1 MNVYDAAS
9 GGEREYSMIKQQL
22 GRVAAPARV
31 PAATG
36 LVARLSAAVFVLG
49 LALLGAGCDFAG
61 GGGTA
66 ATPHVYAVAS
76 HSGALYQIDEATEK
90 VSDVPLL
97 STGQNAT
104 GELVFYKGIGYAAVA
119 SWSNSAP
126 GLYRF
131 DPDTPS
137 AGATR
142 IGGTTSGA
150 ISAQYIAFAS
160 ATLAYV
166 TSADYSKVY
175 GDALYSFNPSDP
187 AAGLTKVAD
196 LSFPQDVALGADGR
210 VYVAENGSGKVAR
223 FNAAGTAVETE
234 IACTTTGTTGLLVG
248 TYGGKAG
255 IFVGNSGPLDASW
268 AYTNGSIDFI
278 ADSGTSAIA
287 VVTGPV
293 VGRMALLV
301 SSTLLATGGYPAK
314 TWAIDLG
321 ATQPEAKEVLN
332 GVASFGGSDINVY
345 GNYAYIPDGTNTVY
359 VFSSLAG
366 PVTKLTV
373 GNSGELVTNVGID
386 Y

>member
-1 MNVYDAAS
+1 M
-9 GGEREYSMIKQQL
+9 MKQQL
-22 GRVAAPARV
+22 GRVSAGAGGRAWLAARAV
-31 PAATG
+31 VGAA
-36 LVARLSAAVFVLG
+36 AASLVLG
-49 LALLGAGCDFAG
+49 LALLGAGCAPVAG
-61 GGGTA
+61 GNVA

-76 HSGALYQIDEATEK
+76 HSGGLYQIDEATEK

-97 STGQNAT
+97 STNQNAT
-104 GELVFYKGIGYAAVA
+104 GEIVFHNGIGYVAVA

-137 AGATR
+137 VGATR

-160 ATLAYV
+160 DTLAYV

-175 GDALYSFNPSDP
+175 SDALYSFNPSNT
-187 AAGLTKVAD
+187 AAGLAKVAD
-196 LSFPQDVALGADGR
+196 LSFPQDVTIGTDR
-210 VYVAENGSGKVAR
+210 KVYVAENGSGKVAR
-223 FNAAGTAVETE
+223 FNAEGTAVEAWIT
-234 IACTTTGTTGLLVG
+234 CTTTGATGLLAG

-278 ADSGTSAIA
+278 ADSGTTAVA

-293 VGRMALLV
+293 VGRLALLGT
-301 SSTLLATGGYPAK
+301 STLLATGGYPAK
-314 TWAIDLG
+314 TWAIDLSV
-321 ATQPEAKEVLN
+321 ASPAAAEVLD
-332 GVASFGGSDINVY
+332 GAVSFGGSDINVY
-345 GNYAYIPDGTNTVY
+345 GNYAYIPDGATTVY

-366 PVTKLTV
+366 PVTRLTV
-373 GNSGELVTNVGID
+373 GKSGELVTNVGID
-386 Y
+386 F